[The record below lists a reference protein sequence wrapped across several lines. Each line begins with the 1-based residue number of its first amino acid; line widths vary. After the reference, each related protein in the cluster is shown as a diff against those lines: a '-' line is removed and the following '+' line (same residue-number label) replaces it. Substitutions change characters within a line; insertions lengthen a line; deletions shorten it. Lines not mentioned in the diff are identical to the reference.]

1 MATAEIVAIGSELL
15 LGQIVDTIRAHV
27 PDLAVKLVDAAIMNQ
42 LSYEVA
48 CEKFRAKGFEFKGSL
63 ADEIARSIAL
73 IRNARS

>member
-1 MATAEIVAIGSELL
+1 MDDVTLMDAV
-15 LGQIVDTIRAHV
+15 GQAA
-27 PDLAVKLVDAAIMNQ
+27 AVRNGDVSPLELVDAAIMNQ